1 MRPNTPKK
9 IIVMTDGQFCLISD
23 YSCASYPANCLIE
36 LILGY
41 KNCPMGI
48 AESANPIKRMRNT
61 EVYAI
66 GVGQQCRVD
75 SRGNRI
81 GGGCYM
87 KSELEEIASKGS
99 KKYIYEVSTFEELVN
114 R

>member
-1 MRPNTPKK
+1 
-9 IIVMTDGQFCLISD
+9 
-23 YSCASYPANCLIE
+23 
-36 LILGY
+36 
-41 KNCPMGI
+41 MGI
-48 AESANPIKRMRNT
+48 AESSNPIKRMRNT

-75 SRGNRI
+75 SRGNRV

-87 KSELEEIASKGS
+87 KSELEEIASRGS

-114 R
+114 RWDNNVPGPGPNRRHSQVRLISK

>member
-9 IIVMTDGQFCLISD
+9 IIVMTDGKSLPDFPEVNF
-23 YSCASYPANCLIE
+23 YPILPN
-36 LILGY
+36 LGY

-66 GVGQQCRVD
+66 GVGQQCLVD

-87 KSELEEIASKGS
+87 KSELEEIASRGS